1 MNHIACDLN
10 TSGNA
15 FHSQQQEKTQQV
27 TFDNEALP
35 PSYMHALQSKCLLSK
50 APIGTI
56 RRSRA
61 VGGGGS
67 ATRKATL
74 ARWAMSSSVEGAM
87 RAQEIFMKHWRRL
100 KRDLNFCSGIIIC
113 NRSLMKNDFQLD
125 SPPHVLPLPSSFCE

>member
-61 VGGGGS
+61 AGGGGVS
-67 ATRKATL
+67 HKKSNTCK
-74 ARWAMSSSVEGAM
+74 VGNV
-87 RAQEIFMKHWRRL
+87 FV
-100 KRDLNFCSGIIIC
+100 C
-113 NRSLMKNDFQLD
+113 
-125 SPPHVLPLPSSFCE
+125 